1 MGVRF
6 RLGLNLHGAVRLG
19 EDERRGQLCL
29 LRFALTVFHKRISLV
44 ADPALEHLIFVEL
57 HADHGLVA
65 TAVKELVRTALHLVE
80 LARVHIRLQAVPHVG
95 HVLGFSDLGQVDHD
109 ALVINHR
116 PIANL
121 AGPVALR
128 TIEHFDG
135 VVGLKL
141 QVQFAGLPRKRE
153 L

>member
-19 EDERRGQLCL
+19 EDVRRGQLGL
-29 LRFALTVFHKRISLV
+29 LRFAITVFIKLSLV
-44 ADPALEHLIFVEL
+44 ADPALEHLILIEL
-57 HADHGLVA
+57 HADHRLIA
-65 TAVKELVRTALHLVE
+65 PAVKELVRAALHLVE
-80 LARVHIRLQAVPHVG
+80 LARIHSCLQAVPHVG

-116 PIANL
+116 PIADL

-141 QVQFAGLPRKRE
+141 QVQLAGLPRKRE